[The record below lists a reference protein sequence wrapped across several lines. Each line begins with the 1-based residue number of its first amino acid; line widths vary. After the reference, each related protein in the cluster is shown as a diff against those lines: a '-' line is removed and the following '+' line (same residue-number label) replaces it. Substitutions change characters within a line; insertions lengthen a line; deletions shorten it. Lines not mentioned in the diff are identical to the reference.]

1 MVLLLPA
8 RKLIDDT
15 IITTQENAKANLR
28 LYTEERTNKKQ
39 KRKHA
44 LEVNMMVCAGIM
56 FLMFL
61 GYTSLG
67 AKITT
72 VGHEI
77 NELKQQIAEVENT
90 NDRLMLEVEE
100 LSSPEALAAFAE
112 KEMGMVQ
119 TTEANVIYQ
128 EFSDS
133 VKSDL
138 QIAQSDSLNT
148 VVAAQGSASV
158 EVVDDS
164 ASHPI
169 LDTLHSLIQNFTKEK
184 EDKIGV
190 AQQE

>member
-1 MVLLLPA
+1 MLPA